1 MITDKQKEK
10 QFTKDCGSKIEETMK
25 KILTLVALIVLTGCA
40 SLTMDRQQPFTVQTN
55 HDDAKVTGIACAMH
69 NDEGTW
75 FVTSPAS
82 ATIRKS
88 AGDLV
93 VDCKNDHIAGNA
105 RVSSAV
111 NAAYL
116 TNFLFLFGIGYIVDR
131 YTGAGFDYPTT
142 IVVKLIP
149 MKQ

>member
-1 MITDKQKEK
+1 MRSICKKLRN
-10 QFTKDCGSKIEETMK
+10 KIEEAMK
-25 KILTLVALIVLTGCA
+25 KFVTFVALMVLTGCA

-55 HDDAKVTGIACAMH
+55 HEDAEVTGIACAMQ

-82 ATIRKS
+82 ATVHKS
-88 AGDLV
+88 AGDLI
-93 VDCKNDHIAGNA
+93 VDCKNDRIAGNA
-105 RVSSAV
+105 IVSSTV

-142 IVVKLIP
+142 IVVKLNP